1 LQSASF
7 SLYAAAML
15 RQITLPVPDLFD
27 AETGITPSS
36 IAASFHAPP
45 ELLKAGRV
53 IWTYD
58 IGALKI
64 PPALRLAHAKGAVAW
79 QFDVKPPRS
88 TATLVVADFSFDRL
102 DESLLDVVDK
112 WSEGLRRERLWSP
125 PALGVFACCKD
136 AGASEALLAELAA
149 WCRGY
154 GMFSP

>member
-1 LQSASF
+1 MQSASF

-125 PALGVFACCKD
+125 LLWEYLRAAKD